1 MKGVEP
7 TFNITVAVTG
17 REEEVGIA
25 VDSVELI
32 VVVTSTV
39 VALAVD
45 AFTDVASTDVAST
58 DVASTVVASTVV
70 ASAVVASAIVVLAVV
85 CPTVVAFAV
94 VTSINVVASGVVPSA
109 VVGSPFVGVVICS
122 VEVESDE
129 VGAAVDNMEEAVA
142 VDVNVTTVEDDSV
155 VVETEVVTSLSHS
168 CIFAP
173 SSASW
178 KQYSTKF
185 FK

>member
-7 TFNITVAVTG
+7 TFNITDAVKG
-17 REEEVGIA
+17 REEEVGIT

-32 VVVTSTV
+32 VFVTSTV

-45 AFTDVASTDVAST
+45 AFTVVAL
-58 DVASTVVASTVV
+58 TVVASTVV
-70 ASAVVASAIVVLAVV
+70 ALAVVASAVVALDVVALAVV
-85 CPTVVAFAV
+85 CSIAVAFAV
-94 VTSINVVASGVVPSA
+94 VTSIIVVASAVVPSA
-109 VVGSPFVGVVICS
+109 VVGSHCVGVVICS
-122 VEVESDE
+122 VKVESDE
-129 VGAAVDNMEEAVA
+129 VGAAVDNMEEATA
-142 VDVNVTTVEDDSV
+142 VDVDVISVEDDSV
-155 VVETEVVTSLSHS
+155 VVEAEVITSLSHS